1 MPPVGVLAGLGCD
14 AGFTKGAKGPKGLLV
29 TRHVVVWGADQVGER
44 KEGVDKETLTLIVG
58 IVTGLISLVA
68 AVGVLL
74 VNAKVDHL
82 TGRVDALQAVITS
95 FVTR

>member
-1 MPPVGVLAGLGCD
+1 M
-14 AGFTKGAKGPKGLLV
+14 
-29 TRHVVVWGADQVGER
+29 TRHVVVWRADRVGER

-74 VNAKVDHL
+74 VNAKVDRL

>member
-1 MPPVGVLAGLGCD
+1 M
-14 AGFTKGAKGPKGLLV
+14 
-29 TRHVVVWGADQVGER
+29 
-44 KEGVDKETLTLIVG
+44 DKETLTLIVG

-74 VNAKVDHL
+74 VNAKVDRL

>member
-1 MPPVGVLAGLGCD
+1 M
-14 AGFTKGAKGPKGLLV
+14 
-29 TRHVVVWGADQVGER
+29 TRHVVVWGRTRSEKG

-74 VNAKVDHL
+74 VNAKVDRL

>member
-1 MPPVGVLAGLGCD
+1 MPPVGDLAGLGCD
-14 AGFTKGAKGPKGLLV
+14 AGFTRGLLA
-29 TRHVVVWGADQVGER
+29 TRHVVVWGADQVGEG

-74 VNAKVDHL
+74 VNAKVDRL